1 MKIFVAI
8 AGLVIGLPGCS
19 ENDKTS
25 VTTTMFDESVYQ
37 ELKSWRTQP
46 RMMLDALP
54 RAFLPLAG
62 DGFVVIP
69 SRFSKF
75 KKLLSV
81 DLQEI
86 RKIVELMN
94 EHGLTHFDL
103 SKKDFQLKLKKGADL
118 DELGA
123 LFAKMPQAPA
133 QIAAPAAALAP
144 AAGAAPAAAEG
155 AEITSP
161 MVGTFYR
168 KPAPD
173 APNFVEVGSTV
184 SEGQTLCIIE
194 AMKVMNEIKAERSGT
209 ICALVAEDSN
219 PVQYGDVLFRIK

>member
-1 MKIFVAI
+1 M
-8 AGLVIGLPGCS
+8 
-19 ENDKTS
+19 
-25 VTTTMFDESVYQ
+25 
-37 ELKSWRTQP
+37 
-46 RMMLDALP
+46 
-54 RAFLPLAG
+54 
-62 DGFVVIP
+62 
-69 SRFSKF
+69 
-75 KKLLSV
+75 

-103 SKKDFQLKLKKGADL
+103 SKKDFHLKLKKGPDL

-123 LFAKMPQAPA
+123 LFASMPSAAPQAAPMQLPA
-133 QIAAPAAALAP
+133 AAAPQSAGPAAAPAAD
-144 AAGAAPAAAEG
+144 G

-173 APNFVEVGSTV
+173 APNFVEVGTAV

-209 ICALVAEDSN
+209 ICALVATDGN

>member
-1 MKIFVAI
+1 
-8 AGLVIGLPGCS
+8 
-19 ENDKTS
+19 
-25 VTTTMFDESVYQ
+25 
-37 ELKSWRTQP
+37 
-46 RMMLDALP
+46 
-54 RAFLPLAG
+54 
-62 DGFVVIP
+62 
-69 SRFSKF
+69 
-75 KKLLSV
+75 
-81 DLQEI
+81 
-86 RKIVELMN
+86 MN

-133 QIAAPAAALAP
+133 QIAAPAAAPAP
-144 AAGAAPAAAEG
+144 AAGAAPAAAPAAEG
-155 AEITSP
+155 TEITSP

-173 APNFVEVGSTV
+173 APNFVEVGTAV

-194 AMKVMNEIKAERSGT
+194 AMKVMNEIKAEKSGT